1 MKTMYDMNPDLKGIQ
16 ITGEVLKQDSDK
28 GMHLEWKW
36 EEETILEMNQELIS
50 KEKKTDLIKEVLP
63 DYKEEITIS
72 EMNQIL
78 DIGELTT

>member
-1 MKTMYDMNPDLKGIQ
+1 MYDMNPDLKGIQ

-28 GMHLEWKW
+28 EMHLEWKW

-50 KEKKTDLIKEVLP
+50 KEKKPDLVKEVLQ

-72 EMNQIL
+72 GMNQIL